1 MWSEL
6 YINDPDILSDVT
18 EIAVKKLGYWIE
30 RRLRE
35 GRSSPPPRTFYL
47 YRVLLNM
54 WDTFRESTFHGSQ
67 LLLSPLLTIPRGR
80 ANLDPTDEK
89 QESIR
94 IRSIRKKKGKISRDL
109 RRKRHHR
116 RRFPDV
122 SVSYF
127 MDDSSRSSYHRYSH
141 VYYSLASRD
150 NTSCRSP
157 RVGQINFI
165 RGSPRFAN
173 PCRPKRFEFIRVSR

>member
-54 WDTFRESTFHGSQ
+54 WDTFRESTFHVGERSQ

-80 ANLDPTDEK
+80 ANLDPTNEK
-89 QESIR
+89 
-94 IRSIRKKKGKISRDL
+94 
-109 RRKRHHR
+109 
-116 RRFPDV
+116 
-122 SVSYF
+122 
-127 MDDSSRSSYHRYSH
+127 
-141 VYYSLASRD
+141 
-150 NTSCRSP
+150 
-157 RVGQINFI
+157 
-165 RGSPRFAN
+165 
-173 PCRPKRFEFIRVSR
+173 

>member
-67 LLLSPLLTIPRGR
+67 LLLSLLLTIPRGR
-80 ANLDPTDEK
+80 ANLDPMDEK
-89 QESIR
+89 
-94 IRSIRKKKGKISRDL
+94 
-109 RRKRHHR
+109 
-116 RRFPDV
+116 
-122 SVSYF
+122 
-127 MDDSSRSSYHRYSH
+127 
-141 VYYSLASRD
+141 
-150 NTSCRSP
+150 
-157 RVGQINFI
+157 
-165 RGSPRFAN
+165 
-173 PCRPKRFEFIRVSR
+173 